1 VGRVID
7 HLRRPSKLRR
17 RDLTQ
22 AQLERDGEWSRSR
35 LLKMDAKFR
44 AAVER
49 SLARRRPVELPR
61 KDAPTGLLWGSGA
74 PPIGPLRPHFRG
86 QETRSSGYGADIK

>member
-49 SLARRRPVELPR
+49 SLARRRPVERPGKTHPR
-61 KDAPTGLLWGSGA
+61 AFSGA
-74 PPIGPLRPHFRG
+74 PGRPR
-86 QETRSSGYGADIK
+86 